1 MGAGQIAGVMDQP
14 PGEKGRMTSLN
25 GFTSPSRT
33 TSTHGTS
40 VHSNRVSVTAIPRI
54 LLVDDEAMVRENLA
68 AYLVDEGFDV
78 IAAASAEEGIDLL
91 RGFQEEGQVNQLA
104 NLQAV
109 VDMRLPGMSG
119 EDFIRQARKISPE
132 LRCLIHTGS
141 LEYTLP
147 ADLREQGMCDSDIL
161 HKPIADLSCLADR
174 LNQ

>member
-1 MGAGQIAGVMDQP
+1 MS
-14 PGEKGRMTSLN
+14 SLN
-25 GFTSPSRT
+25 GFTSPT
-33 TSTHGTS
+33 HSTPTPAVAPLH
-40 VHSNRVSVTAIPRI
+40 I

-68 AYLVDEGFDV
+68 AFLADEGFDV
-78 IAAASAEEGIDLL
+78 ITAASAEEGIDLL
-91 RGFQEEGQVNQLA
+91 RGFQLQEQEEGQTQLA

-119 EDFIRQARKISPE
+119 EDFIRQARKIAPE

-141 LEYTLP
+141 LEYVLP

-161 HKPIADLSCLADR
+161 HKPIADLACLADR